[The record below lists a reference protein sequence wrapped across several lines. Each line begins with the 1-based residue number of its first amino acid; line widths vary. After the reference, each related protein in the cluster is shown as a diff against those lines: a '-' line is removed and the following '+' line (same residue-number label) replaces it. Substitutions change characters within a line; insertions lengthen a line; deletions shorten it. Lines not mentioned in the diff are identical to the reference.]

1 MKRKPKI
8 TDVAK
13 ASGFS
18 IATVSHVINGSRP
31 VSAETAAK
39 VNAAIAAL
47 GYVPDS
53 SARSFKTGRHH
64 LVGYIAPDIGNRFF
78 SLILEELEDALAL
91 RGYNLLVINTREN
104 GQREL
109 DGFQVLT
116 NGLTDGVICASTFQD
131 YADLKTAIPKNFPLV
146 MIDRLPKNYSGDSV
160 RVSCYDAIRE
170 AIHALVQVGHRRI
183 GLIASI
189 GRLSTTVERL
199 NAYCDALKEE
209 GIEVDPAL
217 IKQGDSRSRS
227 GYDCMRELVDD
238 GVGAVLISN
247 SVMAGGAI
255 SLLDSRHMIIGKDI
269 QVAALRDYEW
279 HRFQQEN
286 VHTVEQPAR
295 DMAKFAAQLLLDRIE
310 DPSGAPREVI
320 LKAAY
325 HAGTDPARCECLPDI

>member
-131 YADLKTAIPKNFPLV
+131 YADLKPAIPKNFPLV

-217 IKQGDSRSRS
+217 IKQGRQPKPKRLRLYAGTGGRRSRCRADLQQRDGRRGHQSAGQPPHDHRQRYS
-227 GYDCMRELVDD
+227 GGRSAGLRMAPVPAGKRPHR
-238 GVGAVLISN
+238 GAACPGHGKIRRPAA
-247 SVMAGGAI
+247 AGP
-255 SLLDSRHMIIGKDI
+255 
-269 QVAALRDYEW
+269 
-279 HRFQQEN
+279 HRG
-286 VHTVEQPAR
+286 
-295 DMAKFAAQLLLDRIE
+295 
-310 DPSGAPREVI
+310 S
-320 LKAAY
+320 
-325 HAGTDPARCECLPDI
+325 

>member
-109 DGFQVLT
+109 NGFQK
-116 NGLTDGVICASTFQD
+116 I
-131 YADLKTAIPKNFPLV
+131 
-146 MIDRLPKNYSGDSV
+146 
-160 RVSCYDAIRE
+160 
-170 AIHALVQVGHRRI
+170 
-183 GLIASI
+183 
-189 GRLSTTVERL
+189 
-199 NAYCDALKEE
+199 
-209 GIEVDPAL
+209 
-217 IKQGDSRSRS
+217 
-227 GYDCMRELVDD
+227 
-238 GVGAVLISN
+238 
-247 SVMAGGAI
+247 
-255 SLLDSRHMIIGKDI
+255 
-269 QVAALRDYEW
+269 LR
-279 HRFQQEN
+279 
-286 VHTVEQPAR
+286 
-295 DMAKFAAQLLLDRIE
+295 
-310 DPSGAPREVI
+310 AP
-320 LKAAY
+320 
-325 HAGTDPARCECLPDI
+325 

>member
-131 YADLKTAIPKNFPLV
+131 YADLKPAIPKNFPLV
-146 MIDRLPKNYSGDSV
+146 MIDRLP
-160 RVSCYDAIRE
+160 
-170 AIHALVQVGHRRI
+170 
-183 GLIASI
+183 
-189 GRLSTTVERL
+189 
-199 NAYCDALKEE
+199 
-209 GIEVDPAL
+209 
-217 IKQGDSRSRS
+217 
-227 GYDCMRELVDD
+227 
-238 GVGAVLISN
+238 
-247 SVMAGGAI
+247 
-255 SLLDSRHMIIGKDI
+255 
-269 QVAALRDYEW
+269 
-279 HRFQQEN
+279 
-286 VHTVEQPAR
+286 
-295 DMAKFAAQLLLDRIE
+295 
-310 DPSGAPREVI
+310 
-320 LKAAY
+320 
-325 HAGTDPARCECLPDI
+325 